1 MMKMTIG
8 AALAALA
15 LAACTPRE
23 GSAPANMVESNATY
37 GDGQAK

>member
-1 MMKMTIG
+1 MLKMTIG

-15 LAACTPRE
+15 LAACTPRD
-23 GSAPANMVESNATY
+23 GAAPANLVESNATY

>member
-1 MMKMTIG
+1 MLKMTIG
-8 AALAALA
+8 AAIAALA

-23 GSAPANMVESNATY
+23 GTAQANLVESNATY

>member
-1 MMKMTIG
+1 MLKMTIG
-8 AALAALA
+8 AVLAALA

-23 GSAPANMVESNATY
+23 ATAPANLVESNATY